1 MADKWIY
8 IVVAILMGIGAV
20 FSYSLPVFIEL
31 KYGYS
36 EYHFFIRFIIFSLLG
51 LLIMYFLSQCNP
63 KKCFKPIGGTLFVVG
78 FLVIF
83 LMATPVLSP
92 FCPTIKGAKRW
103 IDLGFARISPIE
115 FFKIGLIYFF
125 SWGFS
130 VKLVSK
136 HSRTFKE
143 ELKDLTIF
151 LVVLGI
157 TAFFVI
163 FNQSD
168 LGETLLIFIIFF
180 IMLIF
185 TQVSLKTFRI
195 LIVIGIGIA
204 TLGLLLKSYR
214 VGRLK
219 DFLYNLYYMLP
230 DSVKNHLNWDF
241 TTSNI
246 SYQLR
251 QSMNAIH
258 NGGVWGTGIGNG
270 QIKMGFLSDV
280 HTDFILAG
288 IAEETG
294 FMGVFLVICLL
305 SFLVLR
311 ILRIAINIE
320 TQTER
325 DYQYKLFAVGIAILI
340 SLETILNSLGIIG
353 LLPLKGLPVP
363 FVSYGGSSIIGF
375 SIGVGMVLMISK
387 KVKIGDKD

>member
-8 IVVAILMGIGAV
+8 IFVAVLMGIGVV
-20 FSYSLPVFIEL
+20 FSYSLPIYIEL

-36 EYHFFIRFIIFSLLG
+36 EYHFFIRFTLFSLLG
-51 LLIMYFLSQCNP
+51 LLIMYLLSQCNP
-63 KKCFKPIGGTLFVVG
+63 KKCFKPIGGTLFVGG
-78 FLVIF
+78 FLVIL
-83 LMATPVLSP
+83 LMATPILSP

-125 SWGFS
+125 AWGFS
-130 VKLVSK
+130 TKLFTS
-136 HSRTFKE
+136 HSRSLKE
-143 ELKDLTIF
+143 EMKDLTIF
-151 LVVLGI
+151 LIVLGI

-168 LGETLLIFIIFF
+168 LGETLLIFIIFY

-185 TQVSLKTFRI
+185 TQVSLKTFRVLTIFGIIIGVVGLI
-195 LIVIGIGIA
+195 L
-204 TLGLLLKSYR
+204 KNYR
-214 VGRLK
+214 VGRVN
-219 DFLYNLYYMLP
+219 DFLYNIYYMMP
-230 DSVKNHLNWDF
+230 DFIKKYLQFDISSSD
-241 TTSNI
+241 I

-258 NGGVWGTGIGNG
+258 NGGFFGTGIGNG

-288 IAEETG
+288 ITEETG
-294 FMGVFLVICLL
+294 FMGVLMVIFLILL
-305 SFLVLR
+305 LVLR

-320 TQTER
+320 TNTED
-325 DYQYKLFAVGIAILI
+325 DYRYKLFAVGIAILI

-363 FVSYGGSSIIGF
+363 FVSYGGSSIIAF

-387 KVKIGDKD
+387 KVQIGDKD

>member
-1 MADKWIY
+1 
-8 IVVAILMGIGAV
+8 
-20 FSYSLPVFIEL
+20 
-31 KYGYS
+31 
-36 EYHFFIRFIIFSLLG
+36 
-51 LLIMYFLSQCNP
+51 
-63 KKCFKPIGGTLFVVG
+63 
-78 FLVIF
+78 
-83 LMATPVLSP
+83 
-92 FCPTIKGAKRW
+92 
-103 IDLGFARISPIE
+103 
-115 FFKIGLIYFF
+115 
-125 SWGFS
+125 
-130 VKLVSK
+130 
-136 HSRTFKE
+136 
-143 ELKDLTIF
+143 
-151 LVVLGI
+151 
-157 TAFFVI
+157 
-163 FNQSD
+163 
-168 LGETLLIFIIFF
+168 
-180 IMLIF
+180 MLIF

-195 LIVIGIGIA
+195 LIVIGIGVA

-230 DSVKNHLNWDF
+230 DSVKTHLNWDF

-258 NGGVWGTGIGNG
+258 NGGIWGVGIGNG

-311 ILRIAINIE
+311 ILRIAINIKTE
-320 TQTER
+320 TER
-325 DYQYKLFAVGIAILI
+325 DYQYKLFVVGIAILI

-363 FVSYGGSSIIGF
+363 FVSYGGSSLIAF

-387 KVKIGDKD
+387 KVKIGDRD